1 MQQFAKIFRYNIF
14 PLTIHIDFS
23 QDLWYNTPKI
33 CSYSFYYQ
41 EAGEHFMAKEK
52 VEKPQSLEKTLY
64 AAADKLIGAVMPHDY
79 MKMVLGLIFLKYV
92 SDRFDAKYKQL
103 VAEGDGF
110 EEEKDA
116 YAEDNVFWIPETA
129 RWGYIKK
136 FVKDE
141 KIGTILDQAL
151 IDIEKENDELRGILP
166 KVYSKGDVDKRRLG
180 ELVDLFSNNLS
191 TENMTGDLF
200 GRCYEYFL
208 GEFSKKFGQ
217 KGGEFYTP
225 RCVVDLIVNMI
236 EPFNGRVYDPC
247 CGSGGMFSQ
256 SVNFIKQHQG
266 NINNISVYGQELNP
280 DTWRMAKMNLA
291 IRGITADL
299 GDSYGD
305 TFHDDKHKTLRAD
318 FIMAN
323 PPFNISDYGQP
334 SLLEDPRWI
343 YDIPPQGNANY
354 AWIQHIIS
362 KLSPK
367 GVAGFVLANG
377 SLSTSSK
384 QEYNIRQKMLEEGI
398 VDCIIALPT
407 NLFSTV
413 TIPACLWFLRKDCRN
428 KGKTL
433 FIDCREKGIMIDRK
447 IRELTYNDV
456 TVGHKDDDELIEKV
470 KAYNLATYGDENK
483 GDIESIAAVY
493 HTWLKGEGYEDV
505 KGFCKS
511 ATIDEIKEADYSL
524 VPGRYVGI
532 DDSGKMSEEEVKAEI
547 VRVKQELKELMEKG
561 RELDEK
567 IYAILNSD
575 D

>member
-1 MQQFAKIFRYNIF
+1 
-14 PLTIHIDFS
+14 
-23 QDLWYNTPKI
+23 
-33 CSYSFYYQ
+33 
-41 EAGEHFMAKEK
+41 MAKEK
-52 VEKPQSLEKTLY
+52 VEKPQSLEKTLW

-256 SVNFIKQHQG
+256 SVNFIKQHQQHIVDILGSVDNSIEKSEQIISEIERLIHLQFSVFYGGLTTKSTIGKEFECCLGGTPKTTCPEYWDG
-266 NINNISVYGQELNP
+266 NINWINSGEVNKLRICNASKKISQLGMEKSATKLLNRGTTVIAITGATLGQV
-280 DTWRMAKMNLA
+280 
-291 IRGITADL
+291 
-299 GDSYGD
+299 
-305 TFHDDKHKTLRAD
+305 
-318 FIMAN
+318 
-323 PPFNISDYGQP
+323 
-334 SLLEDPRWI
+334 SLLEIDTCANQSVIGISENQIKKDFI
-343 YDIPPQGNANY
+343 YPLIMHHISDLIKKQTGGAQ
-354 AWIQHIIS
+354 QHI
-362 KLSPK
+362 
-367 GVAGFVLANG
+367 N
-377 SLSTSSK
+377 
-384 QEYNIRQKMLEEGI
+384 M
-398 VDCIIALPT
+398 
-407 NLFSTV
+407 
-413 TIPACLWFLRKDCRN
+413 
-428 KGKTL
+428 
-433 FIDCREKGIMIDRK
+433 
-447 IRELTYNDV
+447 NDV
-456 TVGHKDDDELIEKV
+456 KSLEIMVPTLTQYRDYSFEVMPLFDLQSSLCAKIEKM
-470 KAYNLATYGDENK
+470 K
-483 GDIESIAAVY
+483 
-493 HTWLKGEGYEDV
+493 
-505 KGFCKS
+505 
-511 ATIDEIKEADYSL
+511 
-524 VPGRYVGI
+524 
-532 DDSGKMSEEEVKAEI
+532 
-547 VRVKQELKELMEKG
+547 ELKALYLKKFFG
-561 RELDEK
+561 
-567 IYAILNSD
+567 
-575 D
+575 

>member
-1 MQQFAKIFRYNIF
+1 
-14 PLTIHIDFS
+14 
-23 QDLWYNTPKI
+23 
-33 CSYSFYYQ
+33 
-41 EAGEHFMAKEK
+41 MAKEK
-52 VEKPQSLEKTLY
+52 IEKPQSLEKTLW

-92 SDRFDAKYKQL
+92 SDRFEAKYAQL
-103 VAEGDGF
+103 VAEGEGF

-116 YAEDNVFWIPETA
+116 YAEENVFWIPEKC
-129 RWGYIKK
+129 RWEYIKK
-136 FVKDE
+136 HVKSE
-141 KIGTILDQAL
+141 YIGTILDQAL
-151 IDIEKENDELRGILP
+151 VDIEKENDELRGILP

-236 EPFNGRVYDPC
+236 EPYNGRVYDPC

-256 SVNFIKQHQG
+256 SAKFIKERQG
-266 NINNISVYGQELNP
+266 SIDNISVYGQELNP

-299 GDSYGD
+299 GDSHGD
-305 TFHDDKHKTLRAD
+305 TFHNDKHKTLRAD
-318 FIMAN
+318 YIMAN

-354 AWIQHIIS
+354 AWIQHMIS

-384 QEYNIRQKMLEEGI
+384 QEYNIRKQMLEDGI

-413 TIPACLWFLRKDCRN
+413 AIPACLWFLRKDCRN

-447 IRELTYNDV
+447 IREMTYNDV
-456 TVGHKDDDELIEKV
+456 TIGHQDNDELIEKV
-470 KAYNLATYGDENK
+470 KAYNLETYGDENK

-493 HTWLKGEGYEDV
+493 HAWLKGEGYEDV

-511 ATIDEIKEADYSL
+511 ATIEEIREADYSL

-532 DDSGKMSEEEVKAEI
+532 DDSGKMTEEEINAEI
-547 VRVKQELKELMEKG
+547 KRVKLELRELMEKG
-561 RELDEK
+561 KELDAK
-567 IYAILNSD
+567 IYEILDSEE
-575 D
+575 